1 LSSLHR
7 YAAFAT
13 TPTGGNPAGI
23 WIGDL
28 LPDPATMQRIAAEV
42 GFSETAFIAP
52 VTGRERTV
60 RYYSPEA
67 EVAFC
72 GHATIASGVLLGEQD
87 DDGLF
92 QLSTKVG
99 VVPVDVRRRN
109 GVRTASLTSVLPRHE
124 PAPADLM
131 RDALTALRWDATD
144 IDDTIPP
151 ARAYAGVWHLV
162 IAARTHAR
170 LQHLDYDF
178 DVLKRIMLADGLT
191 TLQLVWRESEFVF
204 HSRNP
209 FPVGGVVEDPATG
222 AGAAALGGYLRDA
235 GLIATP
241 AELVIHQGADM
252 GRPSRIEVTIP
263 PSGGVVVTGSAV
275 ELM

>member
-1 LSSLHR
+1 MSSLHR
-7 YAAFAT
+7 YAAFTT

-52 VTGRERTV
+52 TTGAERTV

-72 GHATIASGVLLGEQD
+72 GHATIASGVLLGEH
-87 DDGLF
+87 DGDGTF
-92 QLSTKVG
+92 RLSTKVG
-99 VVPVDVRRRN
+99 VVPVDVRTRD
-109 GVRTASLTSVLPRHE
+109 GVRTASLTSVDPQRT
-124 PAPADLM
+124 PAPEALVH
-131 RDALTALRWDATD
+131 DALTALRWDASD
-144 IDDTIPP
+144 LDDAIPP

-162 IAARTHAR
+162 LAVRTHAR
-170 LQHLDYDF
+170 LQALDYDF
-178 DVLKRIMLADGLT
+178 DALKRIMLADGLT

-222 AGAAALGGYLRDA
+222 AAAAAFGGYLRDA
-235 GLIATP
+235 GLLATP

-252 GRPSRIEVTIP
+252 GRPSRIDVTVP
-263 PSGGVVVTGSAV
+263 SSGGVVVSGSAV
-275 ELM
+275 SLR